1 MLYGRDRERAL
12 IGALLA
18 AARDSRS
25 GALVLRGDPGVG
37 KSALLLDARERAT
50 DMHVLTARGV
60 ESESE
65 LAFAALDQL
74 LRPSVRYLKRLP
86 APQASALAGAL
97 GLEDGEPAER
107 FLVFAACLSLLSEMA
122 ERRPVLCLVDD
133 ANWLDSASADAL
145 RFVAR
150 RLDAEGILMLFA
162 ARDGEI
168 RSFDAED
175 LPTLRL
181 DGLDL
186 EAAGTLL
193 SRGAGVDAPTSVR
206 ERLVEQT
213 GGNALAL
220 VELPSALTPAQLA
233 GDEPLPDALP
243 MTRQVENIFLERV
256 RRLPA
261 ETQRLLLIAAADD
274 SESAALVARA
284 GAGIGVG
291 VRAMDAAE
299 EAGLIVIQGT
309 RLEFRHPLVRSA
321 VYDAATS
328 SERRAA
334 HHSLAEALAEDTEH
348 VDRRAWHLAASV
360 LDHDES
366 VAEALEAAAER
377 ARDRAGYMAAAR
389 ALERAA
395 DLSVDGASRGRRL
408 ASAARAASAA
418 GNDQQATWLAEQARA
433 FANDPRMRADIAH
446 VLALADIRRARP
458 LDGLPMLLE
467 AAGDVAAVDY
477 RRALEL
483 LVFAMW
489 AASDGGHL
497 AGQLQAS
504 SLASTIVPPA
514 DDEWARFVVDY
525 LEGCGAMASGDAARG
540 LPLLERCIAWA
551 NETEDERVAYWAS
564 AGALWLGDDES
575 AGDLARRSAS
585 LARRSGAMG
594 VLAAS
599 LGVRSSQLFLAQHF
613 EEASLA
619 ASEGVKLAR
628 ELRADNLV
636 LLPLGVLA
644 GVAAIRG
651 QDEQA
656 RRHAEETLEI
666 GTAHGLVL
674 RVASALRAL
683 ALVELGRGRWAEAL
697 ERLDALGEAVSGHG
711 VALVATMCGPDRIEA
726 AVRAGRPEEA
736 RWTLRDFEAW
746 AELADAAWI
755 MPRLSSCRA
764 LLAEGEEATEHFED
778 ALRLAPDARPFD
790 LPRIHLLYGEHLRRE
805 RRRAD
810 SRAQLRAALDGFER
824 LRAEPWAERART
836 ELRASGATARKRDPS
851 TVDELT
857 PQELQIARF
866 VAEGLSNKEVAAQL
880 YLSPRTIDYH
890 LRNVFAKLG
899 IKSRTQLARLPLGR
913 AEPVEETA
921 EVSAA

>member
-1 MLYGRDRERAL
+1 MRAGFRRAMLRAQVPNAARERSNFGGGGGRSGEQFSRPRLMLYGRDRERAL

-60 ESESE
+60 ESE
-65 LAFAALDQL
+65 
-74 LRPSVRYLKRLP
+74 
-86 APQASALAGAL
+86 
-97 GLEDGEPAER
+97 
-107 FLVFAACLSLLSEMA
+107 SEMA

-433 FANDPRMRADIAH
+433 FANDPRMR
-446 VLALADIRRARP
+446 
-458 LDGLPMLLE
+458 
-467 AAGDVAAVDY
+467 
-477 RRALEL
+477 
-483 LVFAMW
+483 
-489 AASDGGHL
+489 
-497 AGQLQAS
+497 
-504 SLASTIVPPA
+504 
-514 DDEWARFVVDY
+514 
-525 LEGCGAMASGDAARG
+525 
-540 LPLLERCIAWA
+540 
-551 NETEDERVAYWAS
+551 
-564 AGALWLGDDES
+564 
-575 AGDLARRSAS
+575 
-585 LARRSGAMG
+585 
-594 VLAAS
+594 
-599 LGVRSSQLFLAQHF
+599 
-613 EEASLA
+613 
-619 ASEGVKLAR
+619 
-628 ELRADNLV
+628 
-636 LLPLGVLA
+636 
-644 GVAAIRG
+644 
-651 QDEQA
+651 
-656 RRHAEETLEI
+656 
-666 GTAHGLVL
+666 
-674 RVASALRAL
+674 
-683 ALVELGRGRWAEAL
+683 
-697 ERLDALGEAVSGHG
+697 
-711 VALVATMCGPDRIEA
+711 
-726 AVRAGRPEEA
+726 
-736 RWTLRDFEAW
+736 
-746 AELADAAWI
+746 
-755 MPRLSSCRA
+755 
-764 LLAEGEEATEHFED
+764 
-778 ALRLAPDARPFD
+778 
-790 LPRIHLLYGEHLRRE
+790 
-805 RRRAD
+805 
-810 SRAQLRAALDGFER
+810 
-824 LRAEPWAERART
+824 
-836 ELRASGATARKRDPS
+836 
-851 TVDELT
+851 
-857 PQELQIARF
+857 
-866 VAEGLSNKEVAAQL
+866 
-880 YLSPRTIDYH
+880 
-890 LRNVFAKLG
+890 
-899 IKSRTQLARLPLGR
+899 
-913 AEPVEETA
+913 
-921 EVSAA
+921 